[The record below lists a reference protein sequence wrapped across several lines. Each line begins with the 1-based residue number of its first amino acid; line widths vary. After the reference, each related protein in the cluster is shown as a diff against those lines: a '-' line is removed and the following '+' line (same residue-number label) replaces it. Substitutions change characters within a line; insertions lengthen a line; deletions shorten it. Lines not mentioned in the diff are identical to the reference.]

1 MSQSVFGFLDAADDG
16 ALQAGGVGS
25 FDVQQVVVEE
35 EDAGGVAAERADD
48 VIESVAVGFDPAGQV
63 RDEAVLEERAEA
75 ELVFDPGPV
84 Q

>member
-16 ALQAGGVGS
+16 ALQAGGVGG
-25 FDVQQVVVEE
+25 FDIKQVVVEE
-35 EDAGGVAAERADD
+35 EDAGGVAAERVDD
-48 VIESVAVGFDPAGQV
+48 VLESVAVGFDPAGQV
-63 RDEAVLEERAEA
+63 RNEAVLEERAEA